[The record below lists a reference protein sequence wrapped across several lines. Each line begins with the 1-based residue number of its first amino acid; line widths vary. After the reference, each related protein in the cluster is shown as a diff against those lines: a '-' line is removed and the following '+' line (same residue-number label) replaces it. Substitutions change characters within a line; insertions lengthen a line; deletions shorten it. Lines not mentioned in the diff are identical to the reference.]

1 MTTLE
6 QQYNYLNAVVSRLGS
21 EAAFE
26 VLGRARAL
34 QEAGRDIV
42 HLEVGEPDFDTPA
55 HVKEAGKAAAIDEN
69 FTHYAPNPGIM
80 EFRELIADYATR
92 FRGLKTPYDPS
103 GVVVAPGAKQI
114 IWNVLS
120 ALLEPG
126 DEMLYADPAY
136 PTYAVCAAYLGAKP
150 VPVRLLESKQW
161 RLDIDELAAKVT
173 PRTKVLI
180 INSPSNPTG
189 GVLSRE
195 DLAAIA
201 EIAAKHQFLI
211 LTDEIYCRHVYGQK
225 FESITQFEE
234 LRDRIVL
241 VDGFSKAYA
250 MTGWRLG
257 YCIAPP
263 QVAKAATLMA
273 NNTYACTSTFI
284 QKAGVAALTGPDTPV
299 TDMRDIFHQRRD
311 MIVAGLNDIPNV
323 TACVPPG
330 AFYAFPNI
338 SKVTS
343 DDKRLAS
350 YLLEEAGVALLG
362 GSCFGGSRRG
372 LLPHFVRELDRKSS
386 RSVAPHAR
394 RATQIPGLEHAHRAL
409 RVVARRAGD
418 RPHRVRTLL
427 E

>member
-6 QQYNYLNAVVSRLGS
+6 QQYDHLNAAVSRLGS

-55 HVKEAGKAAAIDEN
+55 HIKAAGKLAIDEN

-80 EFRELIADYATR
+80 EFRRVIADYATR
-92 FRGLKTPYDPS
+92 FRGLKTPYDANN
-103 GVVVAPGAKQI
+103 VVVAPGAKQI

-120 ALLEPG
+120 AVLDPG

-136 PTYAVCAAYLGAKP
+136 PTYAVCASYLGAKP

-161 RLDIDELAAKVT
+161 RLDLDELAAKVT

-195 DLAAIA
+195 DFAAIA
-201 EIAAKHQFLI
+201 EIAAKHRFLI

-234 LRDRIVL
+234 LRDRIVV

-284 QKAGVAALTGPDTPV
+284 QKAGIAALTGPDEPV
-299 TDMRDIFHQRRD
+299 IEMRDIFHKRRE
-311 MIVAGLNDIPNV
+311 MVIAGLNAIPNV
-323 TACVPPG
+323 TACMPPG

-338 SKVTS
+338 SKVTP

-362 GSCFGGSRRG
+362 GSCFGDAGAGCLRISYA
-372 LLPHFVRELDRKSS
+372 SS
-386 RSVAPHAR
+386 
-394 RATQIPGLEHAHRAL
+394 IENLEEAL
-409 RVVARRAGD
+409 RRMRVALPKFPG
-418 RPHRVRTLL
+418 
-427 E
+427 